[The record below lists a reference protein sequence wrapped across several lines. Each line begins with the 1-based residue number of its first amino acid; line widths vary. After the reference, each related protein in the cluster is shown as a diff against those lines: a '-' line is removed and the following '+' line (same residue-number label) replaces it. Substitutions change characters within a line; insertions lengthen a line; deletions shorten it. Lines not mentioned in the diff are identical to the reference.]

1 MKKSKH
7 EFMICTTRKSSTVPV
22 LVVILYAGLYFFY
35 WLPRQQD
42 GWIEKDIS

>member
-22 LVVILYAGLYFFY
+22 LVVTVCWFIFLLLVAKAAG
-35 WLPRQQD
+35 WLD
-42 GWIEKDIS
+42 